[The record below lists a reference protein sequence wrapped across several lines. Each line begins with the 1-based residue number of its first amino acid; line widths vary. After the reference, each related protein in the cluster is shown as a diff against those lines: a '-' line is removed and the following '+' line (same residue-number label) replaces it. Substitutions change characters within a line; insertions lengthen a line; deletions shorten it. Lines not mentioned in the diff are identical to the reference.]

1 MDVAGE
7 IMNERIL
14 IEQNQTIT
22 SVLFLS
28 LPCIRNIDIEVDI
41 FVSFFIKEKQYAS
54 VIMIVR
60 RCLQFDAYQK

>member
-60 RCLQFDAYQK
+60 RCLQLDAYQK